1 MGKLAGKVAVVTGS
15 TAGGIGTAIAREF
28 AQEGASVVITGRRE
42 DAGTRIAASIR
53 DDGGQAVFV
62 AADLTVADDCD
73 RLLAEAVGQL
83 GSLDVL
89 VNNAVADALRRDGAL
104 GDVADDTWDQL
115 LAVNLTAAMRLSR
128 RAVEIMKDQGG
139 GVVLNVSSR
148 ASLRAGRG
156 NTAYASSKGGLN
168 ALTRAIAVDYA
179 EFGIRANALAPGFVV
194 GKEKGDPSP
203 ERQAQFAPH
212 HLTRMPT
219 AQDVARAAVFLASDD
234 SATITGVV
242 LPVDGGATIARGI
255 ALG

>member
-128 RAVEIMKDQGG
+128 RAVEK
-139 GVVLNVSSR
+139 
-148 ASLRAGRG
+148 
-156 NTAYASSKGGLN
+156 
-168 ALTRAIAVDYA
+168 
-179 EFGIRANALAPGFVV
+179 
-194 GKEKGDPSP
+194 
-203 ERQAQFAPH
+203 
-212 HLTRMPT
+212 
-219 AQDVARAAVFLASDD
+219 
-234 SATITGVV
+234 
-242 LPVDGGATIARGI
+242 
-255 ALG
+255 